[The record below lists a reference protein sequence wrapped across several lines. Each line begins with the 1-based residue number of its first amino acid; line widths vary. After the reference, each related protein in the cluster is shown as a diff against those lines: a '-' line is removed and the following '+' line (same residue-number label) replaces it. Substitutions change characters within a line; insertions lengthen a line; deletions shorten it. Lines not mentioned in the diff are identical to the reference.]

1 MDSRREDTKY
11 HKCELHGE
19 RDDVVTSFIDAG
31 IFINTR
37 RRLKRF
43 MMISPSHP
51 LTRFYIKSLCMFR
64 REEQRH
70 LIKYY
75 YMIHPM
81 SMFAFIYRV
90 YMSFILALN
99 YFVWPIVVPY
109 TPRHAKSYL
118 FINLYPS
125 YIILITVSFFTGFP
139 ERKVHTIV
147 LNPKSVTRAY
157 LKSLFI
163 IDVLCVM
170 PRLVRYLTSKGVLLR
185 DDLHVRTLRWVL
197 PMFMY
202 CRYNY
207 FLETLN
213 EVRLYT
219 GFSTYLFLVLK
230 SILNFVCFIVVLS
243 TMVYRILAM
252 EIWYKFYSC
261 ENKQNTVYD
270 AVDALIRYKA
280 LPVEKRKRIFLY
292 LNFKYQR
299 KYYKESTIVKITSE
313 ALRREI
319 LVRISRESTQR
330 VILFN
335 QLPETIL
342 EKLRA
347 SLSCEIYLPGDVII
361 KAGMLGR
368 CMFFILAGT
377 VVVKTP
383 KGKEVCYLRDG
394 AHFGEISLV
403 VNVARVATVEAV
415 TPCQV
420 FRLNRRQF
428 LTVVR
433 HHPDLLKQIHAQALE
448 RYADTTTLH
457 TDGSELTSSSE
468 LFEVTDPDV
477 ENRASK

>member
-37 RRLKRF
+37 RRLK
-43 MMISPSHP
+43 
-51 LTRFYIKSLCMFR
+51 
-64 REEQRH
+64 
-70 LIKYY
+70 
-75 YMIHPM
+75 
-81 SMFAFIYRV
+81 
-90 YMSFILALN
+90 
-99 YFVWPIVVPY
+99 
-109 TPRHAKSYL
+109 
-118 FINLYPS
+118 
-125 YIILITVSFFTGFP
+125 
-139 ERKVHTIV
+139 
-147 LNPKSVTRAY
+147 
-157 LKSLFI
+157 
-163 IDVLCVM
+163 
-170 PRLVRYLTSKGVLLR
+170 
-185 DDLHVRTLRWVL
+185 
-197 PMFMY
+197 
-202 CRYNY
+202 RYNY

-243 TMVYRILAM
+243 TMVYRILREFSVYKDKTAGDFAASVVQVVMMVSHGRHTSELLSDKLISILLVLCGFVIHLLVLVYAM